1 MASAQENEN
10 KPSRAAEVNNKSDVK
25 NGWAERSIEKH
36 TGVKEVRRARV
47 WEKERERKLC
57 KWIYLLIKCEEKT

>member
-10 KPSRAAEVNNKSDVK
+10 KQSRVAEVNNKSDVK

-36 TGVKEVRRARV
+36 TGVKEVRGARV
-47 WEKERERKLC
+47 
-57 KWIYLLIKCEEKT
+57 